1 MMRIGMNVMWSRPY
15 QIWANVSDLYISWSK
30 VAVGLIIHNKD
41 KKIASIVVWHLLY
54 EHFHGNNPKNRKM
67 QDLNNR
73 KS

>member
-41 KKIASIVVWHLLY
+41 KKIASIVV
-54 EHFHGNNPKNRKM
+54 
-67 QDLNNR
+67 
-73 KS
+73 